1 VLIGRRSGVDLPIGD
16 RISPTLAQILPSRIY
31 NPRAMK
37 KRMLLMLVVVV
48 AFIAAIGAY
57 KFFQIKKAIA
67 QGSSYQP
74 PPEAVTTVAAQS
86 EQWNATL
93 KAIGTVTAVQGVT
106 VTADLPGVVGQI
118 NFNSGRSVRK
128 GEVLVV
134 LDAKQERAQLAS
146 AEAQLNLDRV
156 NLGRQK
162 GMLAAKIIPQAMY
175 DTAAA
180 QYQQSDAKVAE
191 LRATIARKV
200 IRAPF
205 DGVLGIRE
213 INLGQYLAGGA
224 PIVSLQSLRPAYVN
238 FSVPQQEIGA
248 LAIGSAVSVKTDDGA
263 TEAGKVTAFDAVID
277 EATRNGRI
285 QASFPN
291 ADGKLH
297 PGMFVEARFAH
308 GAPVMAITLPVSA
321 ISYAPFGDS
330 VFIVEDVKGPDG
342 KTYRGVRQQFVK
354 LGDTRGDQVA
364 VLTGV
369 KQGEEVVTSGVF
381 KLRPGAAV
389 TVNNAIQPGNNPA
402 PKPEDR

>member
-1 VLIGRRSGVDLPIGD
+1 
-16 RISPTLAQILPSRIY
+16 
-31 NPRAMK
+31 MK
-37 KRMLLMLVVVV
+37 KRMLIMLVVVV

-57 KFFQIKKAIA
+57 KFLQIKKAIA

-74 PPEAVTTVAAQS
+74 PPEAVTTVVAQA

-106 VTADLPGVVGQI
+106 VTADLPGVVDQI
-118 NFNSGRSVRK
+118 SFTSGRFVRK

-205 DGVLGIRE
+205 DGVLGLRE

-224 PIVSLQSLRPAYVN
+224 PVVSLQSLRPVYVN
-238 FSVPQQEIGA
+238 FSVPQQQMGQ
-248 LAIGSAVSVKTDDGA
+248 LAVGSSVDVKTDDGIS
-263 TEAGKVTAFDAVID
+263 EQGKVTAFGAVID
-277 EATRNGRI
+277 EATRNGQV

-291 ADGKLH
+291 TDGKLH
-297 PGMFVEARFAH
+297 PGMFIEAQFAH
-308 GAPVMAITLPVSA
+308 GAPAMAITLPVSS

-342 KTYRGVRQQFVK
+342 KTFRGVRQQFVK

-369 KQGEEVVTSGVF
+369 KPGEEVVTSGVF

>member
-1 VLIGRRSGVDLPIGD
+1 
-16 RISPTLAQILPSRIY
+16 
-31 NPRAMK
+31 MK
-37 KRMLLMLVVVV
+37 KRMLLVLLVVV

-74 PPEAVTTVAAQS
+74 PPEAVTTVVARS
-86 EQWNATL
+86 EEWNATL
-93 KAIGTVTAVQGVT
+93 QAIGTVTAGKGVT
-106 VTADLPGVVGQI
+106 VSADLPGVVDRI
-118 NFNSGRSVRK
+118 NFDSGRSVRK
-128 GEVLVV
+128 GDVLVE

-162 GMLAAKIIPQAMY
+162 GMMAAKIIPEATY
-175 DTAAA
+175 DQAAA
-180 QYQQSDAKVAE
+180 QFKQSDAKAAE
-191 LRATIARKV
+191 LRATIARKI

-213 INLGQYLAGGA
+213 VNLGQTLAGGA

-238 FSVPQQEIGA
+238 FSVPQQEIGR
-248 LAIGSAVSVKTDDGA
+248 LAVGSSVEVTTDTGVV
-263 TEAGKVTAFDAVID
+263 EAGRVTAFDAVID
-277 EATRNGRI
+277 EATRNGRV
-285 QASFPN
+285 QASFAN
-291 ADGKLH
+291 GDARLR
-297 PGMFVEARFAH
+297 PGMFVEARFAR
-308 GAPVMAITLPVSA
+308 GSKTMAITLPVSS

-342 KTYRGVRQQFVK
+342 KTFRGVRQQFVK

-369 KQGEEVVTSGVF
+369 KPGEEVVTSGVF

-389 TVNNAIQPGNNPA
+389 IVNNTIQPGNSAKPR
-402 PKPEDR
+402 PEDS